1 VETKTEDK
9 GIAHVLLAED
19 DEDGREVLSTALRG
33 LGAEVQAVADGGR
46 LLVAIG
52 SYYREGNPPAAPDLI
67 VADVL
72 MPVCSGLSVFE
83 ALRAAHWTTPV
94 ILISAKDEPAVRA
107 SAARYGATFM
117 PKPLNLDAL
126 LQTAE
131 RLIASSR
138 LREVDGVVVEGSDL
152 RSPRAPH
159 RIRS

>member
-1 VETKTEDK
+1 MERRTGSKRV
-9 GIAHVLLAED
+9 ARVLLAED
-19 DEDGREVLSTALRG
+19 DDEGREALSIALRA
-33 LGAEVQAVADGGR
+33 LGVEVEAVADGGR

-52 SYYREGNPPAAPDLI
+52 SYYRDGNMSAAPNLI

-94 ILISAKDEPAVRA
+94 ILISARDEPSVRA
-107 SAARYGATFM
+107 SAARHGATFM
-117 PKPLNLDAL
+117 PKPLDLDAL

-138 LREVDGVVVEGSDL
+138 LLETDR
-152 RSPRAPH
+152 RHP
-159 RIRS
+159 